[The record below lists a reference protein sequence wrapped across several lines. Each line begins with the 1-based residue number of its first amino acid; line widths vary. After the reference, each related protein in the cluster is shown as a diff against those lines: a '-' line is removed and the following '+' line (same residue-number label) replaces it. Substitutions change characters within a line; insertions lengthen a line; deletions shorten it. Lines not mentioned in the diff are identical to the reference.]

1 MHLTPDQS
9 MQGSHNSQFC
19 GMWFVGLRKTQVENI
34 TMAKIC
40 EKKNSSLALDLET
53 KQTRYGLSPMNFL
66 KGFKFLTK

>member
-1 MHLTPDQS
+1 
-9 MQGSHNSQFC
+9 
-19 GMWFVGLRKTQVENI
+19 MWFVGLRKTQVENI